1 MNPFKTLIMEPFGWI
16 LLQLY
21 KLVDNYGVAL
31 ILFSI
36 LIKVVLLPISIKS
49 KKSMMKMSRLS
60 PRLKALEA
68 KCGDDKQKYQTEMMK
83 LYKEENVSMTGGCL
97 WSLIPMLILIPLYY
111 VIRQPLTYVMG
122 LGEDAIAQIVT
133 ILTSH
138 GIEIDTASYYY
149 QTIVAS
155 HMSEFFA
162 EIHAAVPDA
171 VNMNFSLFG
180 LNLGVIPT
188 FKFWKN
194 ELIWGNVGLWL
205 LPWISGGLN
214 LLQSWLMQKMN
225 NTVATDDKGQRDEAA
240 AKMANQSNKS
250 MMIMMPLM
258 SIYIGFVV
266 PAGLS
271 IYWIVQALFSMV
283 QDTILTMHFRKV
295 YDAEDAVKAERAA
308 EEAAIEAEKE
318 RRREERRLERGDAP
332 DPNTSKK
339 KAKALEEARL
349 KAEKEAYLASKAP
362 KTEVVEESGA
372 SVDPSR
378 PNANGRNYRADRYP
392 NPKTAYQPVSLDTDS
407 DESVETGEEAVD

>member
-21 KLVDNYGVAL
+21 KVVDNYGVAL

-36 LIKVVLLPISIKS
+36 LIKVILLPISIKS

-60 PRLKALEA
+60 PRLKELQA
-68 KCGDDKQKYQTEMMK
+68 KCGDDQQKYQTEMMK

-133 ILTSH
+133 ILAGH
-138 GIEIDTASYYY
+138 GIEIDTANYYY

-155 HMSEFFA
+155 HISEFFT
-162 EIHAAVPDA
+162 EIKAVVPDV

-194 ELIWGNVGLWL
+194 TMNWANIGLWL

-225 NTVATDDKGQRDEAA
+225 NTVATDDKGQRDEDA

-258 SIYIGFVV
+258 SVYIGFVV

-295 YDAEDAVKAERAA
+295 YDAEDAIKAERAA
-308 EEAAIEAEKE
+308 EAAAIEAEKE
-318 RRREERRLERGDAP
+318 RRREERRIERGDNR

-362 KTEVVEESGA
+362 KDESAEEAGT

-378 PNANGRNYRADRYP
+378 PYANGRNYKADRYP
-392 NPKTAYQPVSLDTDS
+392 NPKTAYQPVSLDDTS
-407 DESVETGEEAVD
+407 DEPAQADEETSD